1 MNLVTKIATALGA
14 TTLLISLSSNA
25 HEASEHMKDAQSP
38 DCAAMAEMDHEK
50 MDMNDPVMAAMMK
63 QCMASDA
70 HGEVA
75 ASGDAH
81 EEHAH
86 EAASTDSH
94 AEHNHEAA
102 APVAAAVVEEVHQH

>member
-1 MNLVTKIATALGA
+1 MNLVKKLALMSSA
-14 TTLLISLSSNA
+14 AFLLSVSVQA
-25 HEASEHMKDAQSP
+25 HEAAEHMKDAQSP

-75 ASGDAH
+75 AGDAH
-81 EEHAH
+81 GEHDDAAHAEHSH
-86 EAASTDSH
+86 EAAT
-94 AEHNHEAA
+94 
-102 APVAAAVVEEVHQH
+102 PVTAAVLEEVHQH